1 MLEVR
6 EIYKTFNAGTVN
18 EKRAINGVSLTLADG
33 DFVTV
38 IGGNGAGKSTLLN
51 LVAGVYGVDGGSILI
66 DGNDVTRL
74 PEYRRAQYIGRVFQ
88 DPMMGTAASMQIEEN
103 LALAAR
109 RGQTRTLRAGIT
121 KAEREQYRELLKI
134 LDLGLEDRLT
144 SKVGLLSGG
153 QRQALTLLM
162 ATLKKPRLLLL
173 DEHTAAL
180 DPKTAAKVLD
190 TTEKIVQRDQLTTL
204 MITHNMRD
212 AIAHGNRLVMMYD
225 GRIVI
230 DISGEEKK
238 KLTVEQLLAKFG
250 QASGSD
256 EADDKL
262 LVYYYCSFSGPLR
275 AGGSGCTRLVL

>member
-204 MITHNMRD
+204 RITHNMRD

-262 LVYYYCSFSGPLR
+262 LLS
-275 AGGSGCTRLVL
+275 